1 MSPPGGPFVTIKT
14 LVRPPQF
21 KPLVILPGV
30 PRAVII
36 LLPGA
41 DGWLDIDI
49 ADPANAVPRRL
60 QGNFLVRT
68 REGLSGQ
75 AFLTVLVDAPSD
87 RQDTTGMS
95 GGFRTSDEH
104 ARDLT
109 AIISHFKPKLIAGSV
124 MIGGVSYGADAIN
137 SPVVIVG
144 SSAGT
149 TSAVLAAIRPLPLPS
164 PLPFPGGNPD
174 VGGVVLTSAVTTGP
188 TSIGSLPFTTINRP
202 VLFVHH
208 VNDGCMYSKYR
219 NATDAAFNM
228 MKASVRVSFAEITGT
243 PVGPIDPADPD
254 PPLNPDPCGAP
265 GTTGYLL
272 HGFNG
277 AGTAALDSIQRW
289 IGVIL
294 KQ

>member
-1 MSPPGGPFVTIKT
+1 MNERQPTKPFSILECGYGIGRRITSFPAAVFADQLVVVTSTRMSPPGGAPVTIKT

-41 DGWLDIDI
+41 DGWLDIDV
-49 ADPANAVPRRL
+49 ADPADAVPRRL

-95 GGFRTSDEH
+95 GGFRTSDDH

-109 AIISHFKPKLIAGSV
+109 AIISHFKPKLVAGNV
-124 MIGGVSYGADAIN
+124 MIGGVGYGADAIN
-137 SPVVIVG
+137 SPVVVVG

-149 TSAVLAAIRPLPLPS
+149 TFPPS
-164 PLPFPGGNPD
+164 L
-174 VGGVVLTSAVTTGP
+174 
-188 TSIGSLPFTTINRP
+188 
-202 VLFVHH
+202 
-208 VNDGCMYSKYR
+208 
-219 NATDAAFNM
+219 
-228 MKASVRVSFAEITGT
+228 
-243 PVGPIDPADPD
+243 
-254 PPLNPDPCGAP
+254 
-265 GTTGYLL
+265 
-272 HGFNG
+272 
-277 AGTAALDSIQRW
+277 QR
-289 IGVIL
+289 
-294 KQ
+294 